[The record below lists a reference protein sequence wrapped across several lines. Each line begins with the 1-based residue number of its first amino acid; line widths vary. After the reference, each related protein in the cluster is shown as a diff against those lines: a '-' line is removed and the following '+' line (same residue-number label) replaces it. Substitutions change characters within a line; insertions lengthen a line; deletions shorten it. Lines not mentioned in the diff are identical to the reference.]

1 MIAQQLLNGIIVG
14 GVYALFALGLT
25 LVFGI
30 HRILNLA
37 HGAVFMAGAFFGLY
51 GVLAGLPLWVIFPLA
66 MLGTGLL
73 AVLIDLT
80 AFRALRKRGETEFG
94 PIVSSIGVGLI
105 ITSIAQYIS
114 DTNVMRFPFDTV
126 PTRAFEFAGMKISL
140 LQLTISVSSALLIGL
155 LTYIIYHTSEG
166 RKIRAV
172 AFNERA
178 ASLCGVNPGRV
189 FFQTFFMSGA
199 LAGAAGI
206 LVGLSFN
213 SVHFL
218 MGDGFMLRGFVVIVL
233 GGLGSISGALGA
245 GMLLGIVQTLCI
257 AYFSNGISDAIV
269 FTLLFLVLVLRP
281 GGLFN
286 FTDAGL
292 MGARR

>member
-51 GVLAGLPLWVIFPLA
+51 GVLAGLPLWVVFPLA
-66 MLGTGLL
+66 MLGSGLL

-126 PTRAFEFAGMKISL
+126 STQAFEFAGVKISL
-140 LQLTISVSSALLIGL
+140 LQLTISVSSAVLIGL

>member
-1 MIAQQLLNGIIVG
+1 MIAQQILNGLIVG

-30 HRILNLA
+30 HKILNLA

-51 GVLAGLPLWVIFPLA
+51 GVLAGLPLWVVFPLA
-66 MLGTGLL
+66 MLGSGLL
-73 AVLIDLT
+73 AVLIDIC

-94 PIVSSIGVGLI
+94 PIVASIGVGLV
-105 ITSIAQYIS
+105 ITSIAQRIS
-114 DTNVMRFPFDTV
+114 NTNVMRFPFETLPV
-126 PTRAFEFAGMKISL
+126 VSFRFAGLQITL
-140 LQLTISVSSALLIGL
+140 LQLVISVSATLLIGL
-155 LTYIIYHTSEG
+155 LTYFIYHTSEG

-172 AFNERA
+172 ASNERA
-178 ASLCGVNPGRV
+178 AALCGVNPARV
-189 FFQTFFMSGA
+189 FFETFFMSGA

-233 GGLGSISGALGA
+233 GGLGSIPGALGA
-245 GMLLGIVQTLCI
+245 GMLLGIVQTICV
-257 AYFSNGISDAIV
+257 AYFSNGVSDAIV
-269 FTLLFLVLVLRP
+269 FTLLFAVLVLRP

-286 FTDAGL
+286 FTDVGVL
-292 MGARR
+292 GARR